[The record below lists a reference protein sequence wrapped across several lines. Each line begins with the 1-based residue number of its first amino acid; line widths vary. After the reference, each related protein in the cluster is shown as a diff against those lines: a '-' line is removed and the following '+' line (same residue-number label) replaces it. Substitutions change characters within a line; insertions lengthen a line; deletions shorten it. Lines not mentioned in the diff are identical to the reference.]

1 MPRSVA
7 ALLGLA
13 TLLALNPGTAP
24 ADEVTDQLEE
34 AKRLYEAGDIA
45 GALSELE
52 FATQAIRGRVGEA
65 MLAAFPAAPR
75 GWQIAEDG
83 GGKAAAV
90 PFLGGSTVERSYVQ
104 EGGQGRMS
112 AQIVSGG
119 GFLQGLAQMMS
130 NPQLLAAQPNA
141 KRVRIGREAGVLTF
155 DTAQRS
161 GQLVIDLGGKA
172 SVMIEG
178 SDLAGP
184 EPLLELAKGFD
195 LKKVKELV
203 GI

>member
-1 MPRSVA
+1 MRRV
-7 ALLGLA
+7 LLTVVLLP
-13 TLLALNPGTAP
+13 LLAQPVL
-24 ADEVTDQLEE
+24 ADEVTDQLDQ
-34 AKRLYEAGDIA
+34 ARKLYEEGDIA
-45 GALSELE
+45 GALAELE
-52 FATQAIRGRVGEA
+52 FATQAMRGKVGEA
-65 MLAAFPAAPR
+65 MLGAFPAAPK
-75 GWQIAEDG
+75 GWRIAEG
-83 GGKAAAV
+83 GGKAASV
-90 PFLGGSTVERSYVQ
+90 PFLGGSTVERSYEQ

-155 DTAQRS
+155 DPAQRS

-178 SDLAGP
+178 SNLAGP
-184 EPLLELAKGFD
+184 EPMLELAKGFD
-195 LKKVKELV
+195 LGKVKELV

>member
-1 MPRSVA
+1 MRHAFLSLLVV
-7 ALLGLA
+7 ALLAQPVL
-13 TLLALNPGTAP
+13 
-24 ADEVTDQLEE
+24 ADEVTDQLEQ
-34 AKRLYEAGDIA
+34 ARKLYEEGDIA
-45 GALSELE
+45 GALAELE
-52 FATQAIRGRVGEA
+52 FATQAMRGKVGEA
-65 MLAAFPAAPR
+65 MLGAFPAAPK
-75 GWQIAEDG
+75 GWRVAEG
-83 GGKAAAV
+83 NGGKAASV

-155 DTAQRS
+155 DPAERS

-172 SVMIEG
+172 SLMIEG
-178 SDLAGP
+178 SNLAAP
-184 EPLLELAKGFD
+184 EPMLELAKGFD
-195 LKKVKELV
+195 LAKVKELV